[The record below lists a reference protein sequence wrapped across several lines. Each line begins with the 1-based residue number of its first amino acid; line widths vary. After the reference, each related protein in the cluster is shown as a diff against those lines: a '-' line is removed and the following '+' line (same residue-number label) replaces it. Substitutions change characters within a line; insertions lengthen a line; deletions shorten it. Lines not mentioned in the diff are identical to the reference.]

1 MLQTS
6 EEKLYTISEII
17 KDAGIARS
25 TFDKFAEANNLRPV
39 KTEKRGKKFYS
50 LKDKEF
56 VVKHYISGKG
66 KEEKEK
72 FTNHKAEKHDEI
84 VKLLRE
90 QIQQLKQANE
100 QLVHDND
107 ILTDQLKAKDEQIS
121 AAHQLADQAQKLHLG
136 LERQVKVLTGD
147 ADKPV
152 VDGETSASDNSVSS
166 DQKSAEEPTDAKKP
180 LISHGGGI
188 FFIIDLAIYSPK
200 ISLELDHK

>member
-1 MLQTS
+1 MV

-17 KDAGIARS
+17 KDAEIARS

-84 VKLLRE
+84 VELLRE
-90 QIQQLKQANE
+90 QVQQLKQANE

-152 VDGETSASDNSVSS
+152 VDGETSESDNSSSS
-166 DQKSAEEPTDAKKP
+166 DQKSAEEPTDAKKATHQSWWHN
-180 LISHGGGI
+180 IFHG
-188 FFIIDLAIYSPK
+188 
-200 ISLELDHK
+200 

>member
-1 MLQTS
+1 MT
-6 EEKLYTISEII
+6 EEKLYTINEII
-17 KDAGIARS
+17 KEAGVARS

-50 LKDKEF
+50 LKDKEL
-56 VVKHYISGKG
+56 VVNHYINGKG

-72 FTNHKAEKHDEI
+72 FTNHKAERQDE
-84 VKLLRE
+84 VVDLLRE

-136 LERQVKVLTGD
+136 LERQVKTLTGD

-152 VDGETSASDNSVSS
+152 VDGETTETDNLSS
-166 DQKSAEEPTDAKKP
+166 SKQTSSEEPTGTKKATHK
-180 LISHGGGI
+180 SWWHI
-188 FFIIDLAIYSPK
+188 F
-200 ISLELDHK
+200 

>member
-1 MLQTS
+1 MS

-72 FTNHKAEKHDEI
+72 FTNHKIEKHDEI
-84 VKLLRE
+84 VELLRE
-90 QIQQLKQANE
+90 QVQQLKQANE

-136 LERQVKVLTGD
+136 LERQIKVLTGD

-152 VDGETSASDNSVSS
+152 VDGKTSESDNSSSS
-166 DQKSAEEPTDAKKP
+166 DQKVTEEPINAKK
-180 LISHGGGI
+180 STHKSWWHNI
-188 FFIIDLAIYSPK
+188 FNS
-200 ISLELDHK
+200 

>member
-1 MLQTS
+1 MA

-39 KTEKRGKKFYS
+39 KIEKRGKKFYS

-84 VKLLRE
+84 VELLRE
-90 QIQQLKQANE
+90 QVQQLKQANE

-136 LERQVKVLTGD
+136 LEQQVKVLTGD
-147 ADKPV
+147 ADTPV
-152 VDGETSASDNSVSS
+152 VDGETSESDNSVSS
-166 DQKSAEEPTDAKKP
+166 DQKSAEAPADAKKAAHRSWWRN
-180 LISHGGGI
+180 IFHG
-188 FFIIDLAIYSPK
+188 
-200 ISLELDHK
+200 

>member
-1 MLQTS
+1 MA
-6 EEKLYTISEII
+6 EEKLYTINEII
-17 KDAGIARS
+17 NDAGIARS
-25 TFDKFAEANNLRPV
+25 TFDKFAEANNLRPR

-84 VKLLRE
+84 VELLRE
-90 QIQQLKQANE
+90 QVQQLKQANE

-136 LERQVKVLTGD
+136 LEQQVKVLTGD
-147 ADKPV
+147 ADKPI
-152 VDGETSASDNSVSS
+152 VDGETSESNTSTSTPKPS
-166 DQKSAEEPTDAKKP
+166 EEPTEPKKTTVK
-180 LISHGGGI
+180 SWWH
-188 FFIIDLAIYSPK
+188 FW
-200 ISLELDHK
+200 

>member
-1 MLQTS
+1 MSIRRKKVVNMT

-25 TFDKFAEANNLRPV
+25 TFDKFAETNNLRPV
-39 KTEKRGKKFYS
+39 KIEKRGKKFYS

-56 VVKHYISGKG
+56 VVKHYINGKG

-72 FTNHKAEKHDEI
+72 FTNHKAERHDEI
-84 VKLLRE
+84 VELLRE
-90 QIQQLKQANE
+90 QVRQLKQANE

-136 LERQVKVLTGD
+136 LERQIKALTGD
-147 ADKPV
+147 TDKPV
-152 VDGETSASDNSVSS
+152 VDGETSESDNSVSS
-166 DQKSAEEPTDAKKP
+166 DQKSAEEPTDAKKATHQSWWRN
-180 LISHGGGI
+180 IFHG
-188 FFIIDLAIYSPK
+188 
-200 ISLELDHK
+200 

>member
-1 MLQTS
+1 MSTRRKKVVNMT

-17 KDAGIARS
+17 KEAGIARS

-39 KTEKRGKKFYS
+39 KIEKRGKKFYS

-56 VVKHYISGKG
+56 VVKHYINGKG

-72 FTNHKAEKHDEI
+72 FTNHKAERHGEI
-84 VKLLRE
+84 VELLRE
-90 QIQQLKQANE
+90 QVQQLKQANE

-136 LERQVKVLTGD
+136 LERQVKTLTGD

-152 VDGETSASDNSVSS
+152 VDGETSESDNSSSS
-166 DQKSAEEPTDAKKP
+166 DQKSAEEPTNAKKATHQSWWRN
-180 LISHGGGI
+180 IFHG
-188 FFIIDLAIYSPK
+188 
-200 ISLELDHK
+200 

>member
-1 MLQTS
+1 MT
-6 EEKLYTISEII
+6 EEKVYTINEII
-17 KDAGIARS
+17 KYAGIARS

-39 KTEKRGKKFYS
+39 KTEQRGKKFYS
-50 LKDKEF
+50 LKDKDF
-56 VVKHYISGKG
+56 VVEHYTSGKG

-84 VKLLRE
+84 VDLLKE

-136 LERQVKVLTGD
+136 LEHQVKALTGD
-147 ADKPV
+147 TDMPI
-152 VDGETSASDNSVSS
+152 VDAEATETN
-166 DQKSAEEPTDAKKP
+166 
-180 LISHGGGI
+180 
-188 FFIIDLAIYSPK
+188 SPK
-200 ISLELDHK
+200 AEQSTSEAPQKPEKAWWHFW

>member
-1 MLQTS
+1 MSTCRKKVVNMT

-56 VVKHYISGKG
+56 IVKHYISGKG

-84 VKLLRE
+84 VELLRE
-90 QIQQLKQANE
+90 QVQQLKQANE

-147 ADKPV
+147 ADTPV
-152 VDGETSASDNSVSS
+152 VDGETSESDNSVSS
-166 DQKSAEEPTDAKKP
+166 DQKSAEEPTDTKKATHQSWWRN
-180 LISHGGGI
+180 IFHG
-188 FFIIDLAIYSPK
+188 
-200 ISLELDHK
+200 